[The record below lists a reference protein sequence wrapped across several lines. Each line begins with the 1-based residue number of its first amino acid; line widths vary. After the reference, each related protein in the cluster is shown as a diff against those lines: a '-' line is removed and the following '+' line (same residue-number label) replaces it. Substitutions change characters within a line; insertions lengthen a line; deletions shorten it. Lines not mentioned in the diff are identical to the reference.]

1 MSDFNFREI
10 VAKVHDYVGK
20 PFNGLGTERAIDSA
34 LSSLSSVY
42 GTSHL
47 LGRNLFF
54 SLVLKHNGVPYPFP
68 NEPLISL
75 TLVKTIVETPTVG
88 KYRKGTVKE
97 YINTEDYQITIRG
110 VCINKEKAFY
120 PVAQVALLNRM
131 FAINEALD
139 VFANPFLA
147 LFGIEKMVLK
157 DIHFDEMMG
166 KPYLQSYTIT
176 AVSDQP
182 FFAELSERNQF
193 IS

>member
-1 MSDFNFREI
+1 MAEFNFREV
-10 VAKVHDYVGK
+10 VANEHDYVGK
-20 PFNGLGTERAIDSA
+20 PFNGLGDETALDYA

-54 SLVLKHNGVPYPFP
+54 TLVLKHKNIPYPFP

-75 TLVKTIVETPTVG
+75 NLVKTIVETPTVG

-110 VCINKEKAFY
+110 VCVNKAKAFY
-120 PVAQVALLNRM
+120 PVAQVAILNKM
-131 FAINEALD
+131 FSINEALD

-147 LFGIEKMVLK
+147 LFGIEKIVLK
-157 DIHFDEMMG
+157 DIHFDDMKG

-182 FFAELSERNQF
+182 FFAELTERNK
-193 IS
+193 IIN